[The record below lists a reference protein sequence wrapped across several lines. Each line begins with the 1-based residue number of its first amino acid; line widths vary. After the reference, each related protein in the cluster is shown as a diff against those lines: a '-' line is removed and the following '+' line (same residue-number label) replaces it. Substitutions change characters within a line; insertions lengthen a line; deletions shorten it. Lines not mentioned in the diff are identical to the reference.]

1 VKSVSV
7 KAGAVLFGLLLLLGS
22 GVVAS
27 ADYVAYNLPTG
38 TMGNQVWT
46 GSLGMDFTTTQ
57 SIIITSIGSFDN
69 DGVGTFTGGSIT
81 AAIYYASGPL
91 AGTQVAGSQVAFNT
105 GTTYTLVGASV
116 FQAITPIT
124 LSAGGTYAIVA
135 WGYNTNDQ
143 NWNSGYYS
151 PSSLIMN
158 DGGGLITFGSS
169 YYSDAAGVY
178 PTTDDTH
185 VYGAGTFQ
193 YTAIPIPAALWLFGP
208 GLLGLAALRRRLK
221 D

>member
-1 VKSVSV
+1 MKSAGV

-124 LSAGGTYAIVA
+124 LSAGATYSIVA
-135 WGYNTNDQ
+135 WGYNGTDED
-143 NWNSGYYS
+143 WNSGDPTS
-151 PSSLIMN
+151 ASLITNNGTRNHSRGATGFPKRSLISMLSCAGAKIRWMRFSSLER
-158 DGGGLITFGSS
+158 LI
-169 YYSDAAGVY
+169 
-178 PTTDDTH
+178 
-185 VYGAGTFQ
+185 
-193 YTAIPIPAALWLFGP
+193 L
-208 GLLGLAALRRRLK
+208 
-221 D
+221 